1 MACIL
6 SLALREGLM
15 GRMNWM
21 PETTSAAAWLIFLAT
36 YAVMALGKI
45 PVYRIDRAG
54 AALLGGSLMVATGV
68 LSLEE
73 AYRAVDFNTIVLL
86 LGMMIVVANLRLSG
100 FFRVITHWTTA
111 YVRRPITLLGMVI
124 FSSGVLSAFL
134 VNDTICLV
142 MTPLVLELVT
152 RLKRNPIPYLL
163 AVATASNIG
172 SVATITGNPQNI
184 IIGSLSGIPY
194 GDFAAAL
201 VPVAVIGLIIT
212 SVLIALSYRS
222 EFFTRDQFDKIDISA
237 RYHGPLLAKSIVVMA
252 VMVALFFFG
261 QPVAKVAIVGGAF
274 LLLTR
279 RVRPEKVYIE
289 IDWPLLVMFVGLFV
303 VIGGLEKAVITA
315 DVSAA
320 IARQHLDN
328 PTILASVTGVLSN
341 LVSNV
346 PAVLLLKSFVPN
358 LQDPQ
363 RAWLVVA
370 MAATLAGNF
379 TLVGS
384 VANLIVAQ
392 RAKARGVELNFWA
405 YFKVGAP
412 LTVLTIAF
420 GLLWL

>member
-1 MACIL
+1 
-6 SLALREGLM
+6 
-15 GRMNWM
+15 MNLM
-21 PETTSAAAWLIFLAT
+21 PESTITAAWLIFLAT
-36 YAVMALGKI
+36 YAVVALGKI

-68 LSLEE
+68 MSLEE
-73 AYRAVDFNTIVLL
+73 AYRAIDFSTIVLL
-86 LGMMIVVANLRLSG
+86 LGMMIAVANLRLSG
-100 FFRVITHWTTA
+100 FFRVITHWIVA

-124 FSSGVLSAFL
+124 CSSGILSAFL
-134 VNDTICLV
+134 VNDTICLA
-142 MTPLVLELVT
+142 MTPVVLELVT
-152 RLKRNPIPYLL
+152 HLKRNPIPYLL
-163 AVATASNIG
+163 AIATASNIG

-184 IIGSLSGIPY
+184 IIGSLSRIPY

-201 VPVAVIGLIIT
+201 VPVAFIGLMIT
-212 SVLIALSYRS
+212 FVLIALSYRN
-222 EFFTRDQFDKIDISA
+222 EFFTRDQFDKLDISA

-252 VMVALFFFG
+252 VMVVLFFFG

-315 DVSAA
+315 DVSAV
-320 IARQHLDN
+320 IASQHLDN
-328 PTILASVTGVLSN
+328 PTILAGVTAVLSN

-392 RAKARGVELNFWA
+392 RAKARGVELSFWA

>member
-1 MACIL
+1 MAYSLPL
-6 SLALREGLM
+6 SRREGLM

-36 YAVMALGKI
+36 YVVVALGKI

-100 FFRVITHWTTA
+100 FFRVITRWTTA
-111 YVRRPITLLGMVI
+111 YVRRPITLLGTVI

-172 SVATITGNPQNI
+172 SVATVTGNPQNI
-184 IIGSLSGIPY
+184 IIGSVSGIPY

-201 VPVAVIGLIIT
+201 APVAVVGLMIT
-212 SVLIALSYRS
+212 SVLIALCYRS
-222 EFFTRDQFDKIDISA
+222 EFFTRDQFDPIDVPA

-252 VMVALFFFG
+252 VMVVLFFFG

-328 PTILASVTGVLSN
+328 PTILASVTAVLSN

-346 PAVLLLKSFVPN
+346 PAVLLLKSFLPN

-363 RAWLVVA
+363 RAWLIVA

-392 RAKARGVELNFWA
+392 RAKARGMELSFWA